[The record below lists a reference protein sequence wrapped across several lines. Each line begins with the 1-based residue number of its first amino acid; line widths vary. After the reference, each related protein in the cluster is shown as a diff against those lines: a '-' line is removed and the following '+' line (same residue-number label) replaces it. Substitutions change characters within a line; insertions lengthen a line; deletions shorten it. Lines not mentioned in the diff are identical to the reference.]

1 MMSEDDLFASVPS
14 TQEPLAARMR
24 PQSLE
29 DVVGQSHL
37 LGPDQP
43 LTKAIKSRDGL
54 HSFLLWGPPGVG
66 KTTLARLVSA
76 QNDALFLQISAVFA
90 GVKDIRVAI
99 DRAREAAVR
108 GRRTVLFV
116 DEVHRFN
123 KSQQDAF
130 LPHIEDGTICF
141 IGATTEN
148 PSFEVNT
155 ALLSRLR
162 IYRLKPVPAEE
173 VVKLLERTVQRCYVG
188 YRVTESFLTGIASIA
203 DGDIRQSLNLL
214 ELSVGLAD
222 SREQADI
229 LDESLLEDLL
239 ETGARRFD
247 KGGEQFYEQISALHK
262 AVRGSDPDAAL
273 YWLARMLDGGCEPL
287 YIARRCI
294 RMASED
300 IGLADPRALQ
310 LALDATAV
318 QERLGSPEGELAIA
332 QAVVYLACAAK
343 SNAVY
348 TAFKSATRTAK
359 SSGSADVPL
368 HLRNG
373 VTSVMRE
380 EGYGEGYRYAHD
392 EPGAFAAGEQ
402 YFPDGVTPER
412 FYNPTD
418 RGLEQKIR
426 EKLEHLRAL
435 NKQTPQSRR
444 Q

>member
-1 MMSEDDLFASVPS
+1 MSEDDLFASALS

-43 LTKAIKSRDGL
+43 LTKAIQSRDGL

-162 IYRLKPVPAEE
+162 IYRLKPVPAQE

-247 KGGEQFYEQISALHK
+247 KRGDQFYEQISALHK
-262 AVRGSDPDAAL
+262 AVRGQIQ
-273 YWLARMLDGGCEPL
+273 MQH
-287 YIARRCI
+287 YIGWQECWMGVASRCI
-294 RMASED
+294 S
-300 IGLADPRALQ
+300 RAGVSGWRLRI
-310 LALDATAV
+310 LDW
-318 QERLGSPEGELAIA
+318 R
-332 QAVVYLACAAK
+332 
-343 SNAVY
+343 
-348 TAFKSATRTAK
+348 
-359 SSGSADVPL
+359 
-368 HLRNG
+368 
-373 VTSVMRE
+373 
-380 EGYGEGYRYAHD
+380 
-392 EPGAFAAGEQ
+392 
-402 YFPDGVTPER
+402 
-412 FYNPTD
+412 
-418 RGLEQKIR
+418 IR
-426 EKLEHLRAL
+426 ERCSLL
-435 NKQTPQSRR
+435 
-444 Q
+444 

>member
-1 MMSEDDLFASVPS
+1 MPENDLFAPELAP
-14 TQEPLAARMR
+14 QEPLAARMR
-24 PQSLE
+24 PQCLD

-43 LTKAIKSRDGL
+43 LRKAIESCDGL

-76 QNDALFLQISAVFA
+76 QSNALFLQLSAVFG
-90 GVKDIRVAI
+90 GVKDIRAAI
-99 DRAREAAVR
+99 ERAYEAAAR
-108 GRRTVLFV
+108 GRRTVLFI

-130 LPHIEDGTICF
+130 LPHIEDGTVCF

-148 PSFEVNT
+148 PSFEVNG

-162 IYRLKPVPAEE
+162 IYHLKAVSQADIIA
-173 VVKLLERTVQRCYVG
+173 LLERTLARCYPDH
-188 YRVTESFLTGIASIA
+188 RSAESFLEGIANIA

-214 ELSVGLAD
+214 ELSIGLAQG
-222 SREQADI
+222 REQPEV
-229 LDESLLEDLL
+229 LDTSLLDDLA

-247 KGGEQFYEQISALHK
+247 KGGDQFYDQISALHK
-262 AVRGSDPDAAL
+262 SVRGSDPDAAM
-273 YWLARMLDGGCEPL
+273 YWLARMLDGGCDPL

-318 QERLGSPEGELAIA
+318 QERLGSPEGELAIG

-348 TAFKSATRTAK
+348 MAFKRAMDTAK
-359 SSGSADVPL
+359 SSGSAEVPMQ
-368 HLRNG
+368 LRNG
-373 VTSVMRE
+373 VTKAMRAAE
-380 EGYGEGYRYAHD
+380 YGEDYRYAHD
-392 EPGAFAAGEQ
+392 EPGGFAAGAR
-402 YFPDGVTPER
+402 YFPQEVNPQF
-412 FYNPTD
+412 FYEPTD
-418 RGLEQKIR
+418 RGLERNIR
-426 EKLEHLRAL
+426 EKLEQLRAL
-435 NKQTPQSRR
+435 NHAAQGQRDS
-444 Q
+444 